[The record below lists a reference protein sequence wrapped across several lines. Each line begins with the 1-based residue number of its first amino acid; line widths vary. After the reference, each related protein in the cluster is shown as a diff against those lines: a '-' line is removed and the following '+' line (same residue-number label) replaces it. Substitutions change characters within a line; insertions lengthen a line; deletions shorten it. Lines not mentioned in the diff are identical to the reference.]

1 MAGPS
6 RAASPVRRLAS
17 AASICAGGIFLAGL
31 INPVPAAEQSLQPV
45 SAIWARQQLLF
56 YYVGHRTLY
65 TCRTIE
71 EKIRAI
77 LLDMGAREDLEVEAS
92 GCAQAFHL
100 ESRTLTPPGRP
111 PQAVITMP
119 AQATSDIRVAI
130 DVATPLELTPALRD
144 LVLQK
149 QREELGKRELL
160 ARIGNGEELA
170 AGIKTFPAAWQ
181 RVELSRS
188 AEHLDDS
195 DCELVGELATQILP
209 QLRIRLSGSAVR
221 CAASQSGSRGS
232 EARLAAEALLLAA
245 DADSLALPTP

>member
-1 MAGPS
+1 MAPCS
-6 RAASPVRRLAS
+6 LACAAWILLA
-17 AASICAGGIFLAGL
+17 ALTTPAT
-31 INPVPAAEQSLQPV
+31 AAEQPVQPV
-45 SAIWARQQLLF
+45 NAVWARQQLLF
-56 YYVGHRTLY
+56 HYIGHRTLY

-71 EKIRAI
+71 EKVRAV
-77 LLDMGAREDLEVEAS
+77 LLDMGARDDLEVQAS

-111 PQAVITMP
+111 PQAVINLP

-130 DVATPLELTPALRD
+130 DIATPLELTPALLD

-149 QREELGKRELL
+149 QREDLARRELL
-160 ARIGNGEELA
+160 ARIENGEQLA

-188 AEHLDDS
+188 AEYLDDS
-195 DCELVGELATQILP
+195 DCELVGELATQVLSK
-209 QLRIRLSGSAVR
+209 LRIRLDGSAVR

-232 EARLAAEALLLAA
+232 EARLAAEALLAA
-245 DADSLALPTP
+245 SDADSLLSPAP